1 MYFWFVPISQ
11 MVFLLTIIESEDDF
25 YLIPSKVNLYFKNML
40 CDVLGVWGVFLG
52 GRIEVNI
59 PKAQVDG

>member
-1 MYFWFVPISQ
+1 MAFF
-11 MVFLLTIIESEDDF
+11 LTIIEPEDDL
-25 YLIPSKVNLYFKNML
+25 YLIPSKVNLCFKNML
-40 CDVLGVWGVFLG
+40 CDILDGSGVFLG